1 MEFPCMWGGKVI
13 DSMFRICQYTGY
25 SSRAIEGML
34 DSGKSI
40 DEIFIGSSVGSSVF
54 YYPQVYMGKVIIN
67 DKHAGEVC
75 GVSEKAIQ
83 YHRLKGKSIEH
94 YMKEHIKR
102 DSSRSKNIILKFATG
117 LGCDSY
123 EEFQSKYNTC
133 GSYCD
138 RLISSWIKKDRG
150 TDFVLRK
157 LRTIQYPYTYYG
169 IVYNSDKEVANKF
182 NLPETTVKSRRT
194 RGFEFKDII
203 KEKKLYADGYPF
215 TTEDGITVYTD
226 EQMAKLCGQS
236 IYWVRNRRHYG
247 YSYLEMYMG
256 SVGEPIKSDTK
267 QVKNGVFVDGA
278 LWYKSTADCVNR
290 MGLSEFYS
298 SISKLDDINEGL
310 GRAFVRFAEK
320 YNKGYVTP
328 ELRIDHYTHE
338 HEGNKYYCCFLNEEV
353 EYFNAKEILD
363 LRLRYVRYKP
373 ESKIYRNNGVFNQLR
388 HAAVFYNV
396 YDSSIRRKAER
407 EGVSFDEAILGL
419 AFNKCGK
426 KFIEVAGVMYNGY
439 KACSDKNNI
448 RPTTL
453 RSRLLTG
460 KLDRS
465 EVLSTPVV
473 GSLKTIEVDKYE
485 NGVLSGKQVVSYD
498 TLKTLELKLGL
509 RKHSISSRKHYK
521 CMELEEACNTLLAE
535 EYMYWVPYTDIIFY
549 SMAELC
555 DKLGLK
561 YNRVMR
567 ANKCGKEEGLSFY
580 ESLKKYYFVSKK
592 CFEMQKEA
600 FTIKYDDC
608 SVSSLIDMVD
618 IGDDRLY
625 HYLTM
630 PDKTMKVL
638 SFDELFAILVKNRLG
653 R

>member
-1 MEFPCMWGGKVI
+1 MWGGKVI
-13 DSMFRICQYTGY
+13 DSMFRMCQYTGY
-25 SSRAIEGML
+25 SSRYIENML

-40 DEIFIGSSVGSSVF
+40 DDIFIGSSVGSSVF
-54 YYPQVYMGKVIIN
+54 YYPQIYMGRVIIN
-67 DKHAGEVC
+67 DKQAGEVC

-83 YHRLKGKSIEH
+83 HQRLKGKSIEH
-94 YMKEHIKR
+94 YMSDHIKR
-102 DSSRSKNIILKFATG
+102 DSSRSKNIVLEFARG

-123 EEFQSKYNTC
+123 EDFQGKYNTC
-133 GSYCD
+133 GSYSD
-138 RLISSWIKKDRG
+138 RLISSWIKKNRG
-150 TDFVLRK
+150 TEFVLRK

-182 NLPETTVKSRRT
+182 NLPETTVNSRRN

-310 GRAFVRFAEK
+310 GRAFVKFAEK

-328 ELRIDHYTHE
+328 ELRVDHYTHE
-338 HEGNKYYCCFLNEEV
+338 YEGSRYYCCFLNEEV

-363 LRLRYVRYKP
+363 LRLHYVKYKP
-373 ESKIYRNNGVFNQLR
+373 ESKIYRNNGIFNQLR
-388 HAAVFYNV
+388 QAAVFYNV
-396 YDSSIRRKAER
+396 YDSSIRRRVER
-407 EGVSFDEAILGL
+407 EGVSFDEAISGL
-419 AFNKCGK
+419 AFNKCGT
-426 KFIEVAGVMYNGY
+426 KFVEVNGVMYNGY
-439 KACSDKNNI
+439 KDCSNKNNI
-448 RPTTL
+448 HPRTL

-460 KLDRS
+460 KLDKS

-473 GSLKTIEVDKYE
+473 GSFKTIEVDKYE

-498 TLKTLELKLGL
+498 TLKTLELKLGF
-509 RKHSISSRKHYK
+509 RNHSISNRKIEK
-521 CMELEEACNTLLAE
+521 GIGLEKACNLLLAE
-535 EYMYWVPYTDIIFY
+535 ISEYWIPYTSKVFY
-549 SMAELC
+549 SVKDVCSE
-555 DKLGLK
+555 LGLN
-561 YNRVMR
+561 YDR
-567 ANKCGKEEGLSFY
+567 ALKASKKGKGYGLTFY
-580 ESLKKYYFVSKK
+580 ESLKRYYFESQK
-592 CFEMQKEA
+592 CFEMQKDA
-600 FTIKYDDC
+600 FTIKYNDC
-608 SVSSLIDMVD
+608 SVSSLIEMVD

-630 PDKTMKVL
+630 PNKTVRVL
-638 SFDELFAILVKNRLG
+638 SFDDLFAILVKNRLG